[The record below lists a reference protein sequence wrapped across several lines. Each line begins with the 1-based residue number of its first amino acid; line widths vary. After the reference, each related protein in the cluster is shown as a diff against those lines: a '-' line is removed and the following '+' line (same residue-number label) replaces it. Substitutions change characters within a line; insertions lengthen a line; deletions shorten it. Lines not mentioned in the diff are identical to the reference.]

1 VDLPER
7 QETWT
12 HLTKLNNSHARALE
26 DTGLQF
32 VIYDFRDT
40 AATRWAE
47 HGMPLAKLAKIL
59 GHSNLRSVTKY
70 VHPSQEHMDEAMLR
84 FGEPEKEVSFGSVP
98 GVNQGDFTGLDV
110 IERETLDNAY
120 LNDKKGKIQ

>member
-1 VDLPER
+1 MRIPQGTSTAARRSLKLLPENR
-7 QETWT
+7 SILAARMQSESPWIFPSDKRPGQ

-32 VIYDFRDT
+32 VIYDFRHT

-59 GHSNLRSVTKY
+59 GHSSLRSVMKY

-84 FGEPEKEVSFGSVP
+84 FGEPEK
-98 GVNQGDFTGLDV
+98 
-110 IERETLDNAY
+110 
-120 LNDKKGKIQ
+120 KGRF